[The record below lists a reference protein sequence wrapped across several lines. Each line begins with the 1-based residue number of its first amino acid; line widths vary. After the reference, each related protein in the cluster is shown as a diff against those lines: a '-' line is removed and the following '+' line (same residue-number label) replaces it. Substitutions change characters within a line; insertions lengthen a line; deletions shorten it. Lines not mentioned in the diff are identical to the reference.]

1 MNLNQPVASVIIPTH
16 NKDRLLRLAVKSVL
30 RQDAQD
36 FEVLIVGDGVTT
48 SCRQTI
54 EALLSEDTRVIF
66 LDFPKGPNHG
76 EIYRHEAIL
85 SARSDAIFYLCDD
98 DLFLANH
105 ITEMLNLLNHFDFV
119 QSLNGRVQPDGGIS
133 LYPGILSDPETR
145 QWILRDDV
153 RYNSVSITGT
163 AHSRSFYLAAGQ
175 YWETSPANQW
185 PDHHQ
190 WRRMFRNHDIRLMTS
205 RRMTSLQFPSG
216 EDSRDTWTEA
226 QRFQE
231 METWTEIISHQNAQ
245 EIVDQRLID
254 GISRQIGPIFR
265 DTLQSRIE
273 VLQASEDL
281 NFVTGEFERR
291 LELLSL
297 ETKQEIE
304 TIRAETVEQVQN
316 MNLQLQLNEQKFSQA
331 VETIKRT
338 ISWRITSPLRRV
350 RKFFPRKLKARARL

>member
-48 SCRQTI
+48 SCRQAI
-54 EALLSEDTRVIF
+54 EALLSEDPRVIF

-105 ITEMLNLLNHFDFV
+105 ITEMLNLLNYFDFV
-119 QSLNGRVQPDGGIS
+119 QSLNGRVHPDGGIS

-153 RYNSVSITGT
+153 HYNSVSITGT

-216 EDSRDTWTEA
+216 EDSRDSWTEA

-245 EIVDQRLID
+245 GIVDQRLIE
-254 GISRQIGPIFR
+254 GVSRQLGPIFR
-265 DTLQSRIE
+265 DSLQSQIDA
-273 VLQASEDL
+273 LQASQNL
-281 NFVTGEFERR
+281 QLVTEEFECR

-297 ETKQEIE
+297 ETEKKIE
-304 TIRAETVEQVQN
+304 TIRSETVEQVQN
-316 MNLQLQLNEQKFSQA
+316 MNLQLQLNERKFSQA
-331 VETIKRT
+331 VETIQST
-338 ISWRITSPLRRV
+338 VSWRITAPLRRV
-350 RKFFPRKLKARARL
+350 RKFIRKS